1 MRSSNAALN
10 LQLGVTSE
18 NITSLSKL
26 IGSDYSE
33 IKVSLLQNISLLLDK
48 HKQIETCKE
57 VVIFFRTKRAND
69 IQLLAGQSQVQHA

>member
-18 NITSLSKL
+18 NITSLSTL

-57 VVIFFRTKRAND
+57 VASDLF
-69 IQLLAGQSQVQHA
+69 